1 MSNPWGQQIQPL
13 NPSDQLSGRRG
24 RLGGAAGDA
33 RSGAPSQPRERS
45 LWGSGCCGQTLGQTN
60 GWTLVLPMGLGR
72 GQSPLLMALLLLLAC
87 LQTGMS
93 LERISYVPQLSSA
106 TLAGRLTQSTFTLE
120 QPRGQFSHPSISD
133 SDAIWLVVAH
143 SNATQKF
150 TAPQKVEDT
159 PVPADFPQGG
169 YYLTLRASRALYP
182 GGPPSNQLRVLRVG
196 NDTHCSP
203 RTRGCNRPLPG
214 PGPYRV
220 KFLVM
225 SDRGPMAETEWSSE
239 TRLQQGEGNRPA
251 QEEEGTQRS
260 ESQRRGL
267 PGEGP
272 HCARWPQERDPGRSN
287 RAYKSLEA
295 TVTAGWAGRQ
305 TPAPVLAS
313 RPALHQQGLDLHR
326 DDEEAVVGQGRR
338 HCCREQGRW
347 GDQDHASPLSA
358 PALGHTNLG
367 NRLRDNGLGP

>member
-1 MSNPWGQQIQPL
+1 
-13 NPSDQLSGRRG
+13 
-24 RLGGAAGDA
+24 
-33 RSGAPSQPRERS
+33 
-45 LWGSGCCGQTLGQTN
+45 
-60 GWTLVLPMGLGR
+60 MGLGR

-150 TAPQKVEDT
+150 TAPQNVEDT

-239 TRLQQGEGNRPA
+239 TRLQQGRIFFLPSCPTRLWHPLAPSAKVLQAAPGPQTA
-251 QEEEGTQRS
+251 GTVVIIAILS
-260 ESQRRGL
+260 VLLAVLLAALLTLLIFTWYDTCGSTPISG
-267 PGEGP
+267 PGE
-272 HCARWPQERDPGRSN
+272 
-287 RAYKSLEA
+287 L
-295 TVTAGWAGRQ
+295 VFVRQ
-305 TPAPVLAS
+305 YDTHHMS
-313 RPALHQQGLDLHR
+313 RPS
-326 DDEEAVVGQGRR
+326 AVGG
-338 HCCREQGRW
+338 
-347 GDQDHASPLSA
+347 S
-358 PALGHTNLG
+358 
-367 NRLRDNGLGP
+367 

>member
-1 MSNPWGQQIQPL
+1 
-13 NPSDQLSGRRG
+13 
-24 RLGGAAGDA
+24 
-33 RSGAPSQPRERS
+33 
-45 LWGSGCCGQTLGQTN
+45 
-60 GWTLVLPMGLGR
+60 MGLGR

-143 SNATQKF
+143 SN
-150 TAPQKVEDT
+150 
-159 PVPADFPQGG
+159 
-169 YYLTLRASRALYP
+169 

-239 TRLQQGEGNRPA
+239 TRLQQAEVLQAAPGPQTA
-251 QEEEGTQRS
+251 GTVVIIAILS
-260 ESQRRGL
+260 VLLAVLLAALLTLLIFTWYDTCGSTPISG
-267 PGEGP
+267 PGE
-272 HCARWPQERDPGRSN
+272 
-287 RAYKSLEA
+287 L
-295 TVTAGWAGRQ
+295 VFVRQ
-305 TPAPVLAS
+305 YDTHHMS
-313 RPALHQQGLDLHR
+313 RPS
-326 DDEEAVVGQGRR
+326 AVGG
-338 HCCREQGRW
+338 
-347 GDQDHASPLSA
+347 S
-358 PALGHTNLG
+358 
-367 NRLRDNGLGP
+367 

>member
-239 TRLQQGEGNRPA
+239 TRLQQADRHRLQSWPQGQPCTSRVSTCTGTTRRPSWDRGA
-251 QEEEGTQRS
+251 DTVAGSRGGGVTKTTPAHSAPQPSGTQTWETDS
-260 ESQRRGL
+260 G
-267 PGEGP
+267 
-272 HCARWPQERDPGRSN
+272 
-287 RAYKSLEA
+287 
-295 TVTAGWAGRQ
+295 TT
-305 TPAPVLAS
+305 
-313 RPALHQQGLDLHR
+313 
-326 DDEEAVVGQGRR
+326 
-338 HCCREQGRW
+338 
-347 GDQDHASPLSA
+347 
-358 PALGHTNLG
+358 ALGHEATPSG
-367 NRLRDNGLGP
+367 AQGL

>member
-1 MSNPWGQQIQPL
+1 MPE
-13 NPSDQLSGRRG
+13 
-24 RLGGAAGDA
+24 AA
-33 RSGAPSQPRERS
+33 APSQPRERS
-45 LWGSGCCGQTLGQTN
+45 LWGSGCCGQTLGQTD

-150 TAPQKVEDT
+150 TAPQNVEDT

-239 TRLQQGEGNRPA
+239 TRLQQAEVLQAAPGPQTA
-251 QEEEGTQRS
+251 GTVVIIAILS
-260 ESQRRGL
+260 VLLAVLLAALLTLLIFTWYDTCGSTPISG
-267 PGEGP
+267 PGE
-272 HCARWPQERDPGRSN
+272 
-287 RAYKSLEA
+287 L
-295 TVTAGWAGRQ
+295 VFVRQ
-305 TPAPVLAS
+305 YDTHHMS
-313 RPALHQQGLDLHR
+313 RPS
-326 DDEEAVVGQGRR
+326 AVGG
-338 HCCREQGRW
+338 
-347 GDQDHASPLSA
+347 S
-358 PALGHTNLG
+358 
-367 NRLRDNGLGP
+367 

>member
-1 MSNPWGQQIQPL
+1 
-13 NPSDQLSGRRG
+13 
-24 RLGGAAGDA
+24 
-33 RSGAPSQPRERS
+33 
-45 LWGSGCCGQTLGQTN
+45 
-60 GWTLVLPMGLGR
+60 MGLGR

-87 LQTGMS
+87 LQMGMS

-120 QPRGQFSHPSISD
+120 QPRGPFSHPSISD

-159 PVPADFPQGG
+159 PVPADFPQRG

-196 NDTHCSP
+196 NDTRCSP

-239 TRLQQGEGNRPA
+239 PRLQQAEVLQAAPGPQTAGIVVIIAILSVLLAVLLAALLALLIFTWYDTCGSTPIS
-251 QEEEGTQRS
+251 G
-260 ESQRRGL
+260 
-267 PGEGP
+267 PGELVFVRKYDT
-272 HCARWPQERDPGRSN
+272 HHM
-287 RAYKSLEA
+287 
-295 TVTAGWAGRQ
+295 
-305 TPAPVLAS
+305 S
-313 RPALHQQGLDLHR
+313 RPS
-326 DDEEAVVGQGRR
+326 AVGG
-338 HCCREQGRW
+338 
-347 GDQDHASPLSA
+347 S
-358 PALGHTNLG
+358 
-367 NRLRDNGLGP
+367 